1 MAMTLSVTAGGYQSL
16 VFSVQ
21 GMSSTTQYPRK
32 YEFVVNGTVRET
44 QTDSAAGVTS
54 VQKYVYGL
62 QPSTT
67 YTCYVYIYN
76 AKKGYRVATL
86 GPKYA
91 RTEDAPVTTIDVSII
106 NYLNGVTGVLYNGK
120 VSGTVGSTFT
130 IASAGTQYASYHT
143 QYDFIGFRLSTDN
156 YQTLYTD
163 TSKSIAIYTG
173 LTVQAYY
180 KSKTVYRTVTG
191 FCDTGVA
198 NYKITAST
206 GESVTVSSSST
217 GISSIKF
224 EAGKT
229 VTIHEVQVMS
239 GYKIPYLLSQNSSS
253 DPYGWYGP
261 TQFTGSYKSLDVTYD
276 RRIKVGATLTL
287 YYPYKQ
293 VVYIDGVYAEEETR
307 SDNTNNQVTISNL
320 TLYQRYIGYSSD
332 YEFQYARVGSSST
345 QYASYEAVTL
355 TASTTTTIYLYIQRK
370 NRSVAP
376 VVSGVSVTRR
386 SASISWAKNGGQY
399 GSWVLYYGV
408 SESSMQS
415 IAVTSSPAVVS
426 DLSPG
431 QTYIFYV
438 QNYVS
443 LSDSKNS
450 NIVSSTTLSL
460 IGEFAWTS
468 SDATYIV
475 KGQPVKNLTASA
487 WSTLIGKVAIC
498 GGTTSAIP
506 SASAGARITA
516 SHFNQM
522 RSAILSLPGAGSIAE
537 SVSSGN
543 TVIKATM
550 FANHDLSLKNAINR
564 AIANSNSQ

>member
-1 MAMTLSVTAGGYQSL
+1 MATLSVTAGGYQSL

-32 YEFVVNGTVRET
+32 YEFVVNGTVKAT

-54 VQKYVYGL
+54 IQKYVYGL

-76 AKKGYRVATL
+76 SNTGYRVATL
-86 GPKYA
+86 GPVYA

-130 IASAGTQYASYHT
+130 ITSAGTQYASYHT

-191 FCDTGVA
+191 FCDTGVS

-253 DPYGWYGP
+253 DQYGWYGP
-261 TQFTGSYKSLDVTYD
+261 TQFTGSYTSLDVTYD

-320 TLYQRYIGYSSD
+320 ALYQRYIGYSSD

-345 QYASYEAVTL
+345 QYASYETVTL
-355 TASTTTTIYLYIQRK
+355 TASATTTIYLYIQRK

-386 SASISWAKNGGQY
+386 SASISWSKNGGQY
-399 GSWVLYYGV
+399 GSWVLYYGI

-426 DLSPG
+426 GLSPG

-443 LSDSKNS
+443 VSDSKNS
-450 NIVSSTTLSL
+450 NSVSSTTLSL

-506 SASAGARITA
+506 SASAGTRITA
-516 SHFNQM
+516 AHFNQM
-522 RSAILSLPGAGSIAE
+522 RAAIMSLSGSGGIAE
-537 SVSSGN
+537 AVSSN
-543 TVIKATM
+543 ITSIQATM
-550 FANHDLSLKNAINR
+550 FANDSTSLKNAVNR
-564 AIANSNSQ
+564 AIAYQNQQ

>member
-1 MAMTLSVTAGGYQSL
+1 MATLSVTAGGYQSL

-32 YEFVVNGTVRET
+32 YEFVVNGTVKAT

-54 VQKYVYGL
+54 IQKYVYGL

-76 AKKGYRVATL
+76 SNTGYRVATL
-86 GPKYA
+86 GPVYA

-130 IASAGTQYASYHT
+130 ITSAGTQYASYHT

-191 FCDTGVA
+191 FCDTGVS

-253 DPYGWYGP
+253 DQYGWYGP
-261 TQFTGSYKSLDVTYD
+261 SQFTGSYTSLDVTYD

-320 TLYQRYIGYSSD
+320 ALYQRYIGYSSD

-345 QYASYEAVTL
+345 QYASYETVTL
-355 TASTTTTIYLYIQRK
+355 TASATTTIYLYIQRK

-386 SASISWAKNGGQY
+386 SASISWSKNGGQY
-399 GSWVLYYGV
+399 GSWVLYYGI

-426 DLSPG
+426 GLSPG

-443 LSDSKNS
+443 VSDSKNS
-450 NIVSSTTLSL
+450 NSVSSTTLSL

-506 SASAGARITA
+506 SASAGTRITA
-516 SHFNQM
+516 AHFNQM
-522 RSAILSLPGAGSIAE
+522 RAAIMSLSGSGGIAE
-537 SVSSGN
+537 AVSSN
-543 TVIKATM
+543 ITSIQATM
-550 FANHDLSLKNAINR
+550 FANDSTSLKNAVNR
-564 AIANSNSQ
+564 AIAYQNQQ

>member
-1 MAMTLSVTAGGYQSL
+1 MATLSVTAGGYQSL

-32 YEFVVNGTVRET
+32 YEFVVNGTVKAT

-54 VQKYVYGL
+54 IQKYVYGL

-76 AKKGYRVATL
+76 SNTGYRVATL
-86 GPKYA
+86 GPVYA

-130 IASAGTQYASYHT
+130 ITSAGTQYASYHT

-191 FCDTGVA
+191 FCDTGVS

-229 VTIHEVQVMS
+229 VTNHEVKVMS

-253 DPYGWYGP
+253 DQYGWYGP
-261 TQFTGSYKSLDVTYD
+261 SQFTGSYTSLDVTYD

-320 TLYQRYIGYSSD
+320 ALYQRYIGYSSD

-345 QYASYEAVTL
+345 QYASYETVTL
-355 TASTTTTIYLYIQRK
+355 TASATTTIYLYIQRK

-386 SASISWAKNGGQY
+386 SASISWSKNGGQY
-399 GSWVLYYGV
+399 GSWVLYYGI

-426 DLSPG
+426 GLSPG

-443 LSDSKNS
+443 VSDSKNS
-450 NIVSSTTLSL
+450 NSVSSTTLSL

-506 SASAGARITA
+506 SASAGTRITA
-516 SHFNQM
+516 AHFNQM
-522 RSAILSLPGAGSIAE
+522 RAAIMSLSGSGGIAE
-537 SVSSGN
+537 AVSSN
-543 TVIKATM
+543 ITSIQATM
-550 FANHDLSLKNAINR
+550 FANDSTSLKNAVNR
-564 AIANSNSQ
+564 AIAYQNQQ

>member
-1 MAMTLSVTAGGYQSL
+1 MATLSVTAGGYQSL

-32 YEFVVNGTVRET
+32 YEFVVNGTVKAT

-54 VQKYVYGL
+54 IQKYVYGL

-76 AKKGYRVATL
+76 SNTGYRVATL
-86 GPKYA
+86 GPVYA

-130 IASAGTQYASYHT
+130 ITSAGTQYASYHT

-191 FCDTGVA
+191 FCDTGVSS
-198 NYKITAST
+198 YKITAST

-261 TQFTGSYKSLDVTYD
+261 TKFTGSYTSLDVTYD

-293 VVYIDGVYAEEETR
+293 VVYIDGVYTEEETR
-307 SDNTNNQVTISNL
+307 SDNTNNQVTIANL
-320 TLYQRYIGYSSD
+320 ALYQRYIRYSSD
-332 YEFQYARVGSSST
+332 YEFQYARVGSSPT
-345 QYASYEAVTL
+345 QYASYETVTL

-386 SASISWAKNGGQY
+386 SASISWSKNGGQY
-399 GSWVLYYGV
+399 GSWVLYYGI

-415 IAVTSSPAVVS
+415 TAVTSSPAVVS
-426 DLSPG
+426 GLSPG

-443 LSDSKNS
+443 VSDSKNS
-450 NIVSSTTLSL
+450 NSVSSTTLSL

-506 SASAGARITA
+506 SASAGTRIMA
-516 SHFNQM
+516 AHFNQM
-522 RSAILSLPGAGSIAE
+522 RAAIMSLSGSGGIAE
-537 SVSSGN
+537 AVSSN
-543 TVIKATM
+543 ITSIQATM
-550 FANHDLSLKNAINR
+550 FANDSTSLKNAVNR
-564 AIANSNSQ
+564 AIAYQNQQ

>member
-1 MAMTLSVTAGGYQSL
+1 MATLSVTAGGYQSL

-32 YEFVVNGTVRET
+32 YEFVVNGTVKAT

-76 AKKGYRVATL
+76 SNTGYRVATL
-86 GPKYA
+86 GPVYA

-130 IASAGTQYASYHT
+130 ITSAGTQYASYHT

-191 FCDTGVA
+191 FCDTGVS

-253 DPYGWYGP
+253 DQYGWYGP
-261 TQFTGSYKSLDVTYD
+261 TQFTGSYTSLDVTYD

-320 TLYQRYIGYSSD
+320 ALYQRYIGYSSD

-345 QYASYEAVTL
+345 QYASYETVTL

-376 VVSGVSVTRR
+376 VVSGVSVTLR
-386 SASISWAKNGGQY
+386 SASISWSKNGGQY
-399 GSWVLYYGV
+399 GSWVLYYGI

-426 DLSPG
+426 GLSPS
-431 QTYIFYV
+431 QAYIFYV

-443 LSDSKNS
+443 VSDSKNS
-450 NIVSSTTLSL
+450 NSVSSTTLSL

-506 SASAGARITA
+506 SASAGTRITA
-516 SHFNQM
+516 AHFNQM
-522 RSAILSLPGAGSIAE
+522 RAAIMSLSGSGGIAE
-537 SVSSGN
+537 AVSSN
-543 TVIKATM
+543 ITSIQATM
-550 FANHDLSLKNAINR
+550 FANDSTSLKNAVNR
-564 AIANSNSQ
+564 AIAYQNQQ

>member
-1 MAMTLSVTAGGYQSL
+1 MATLSVTAGGYQSL

-21 GMSSTTQYPRK
+21 GMSSDTQYPRK
-32 YEFVVNGTVRET
+32 YEFVVNGTVRAT

-76 AKKGYRVATL
+76 SKTGYRVATL
-86 GPKYA
+86 GPVYA
-91 RTEDAPVTTIDVSII
+91 RTEDAPVTTIDVSVI

-130 IASAGTQYASYHT
+130 ITSAGTQYASYHI

-163 TSKSIAIYTG
+163 TSKSIKISTG

-191 FCDTGVA
+191 FCDTGVS

-261 TQFTGSYKSLDVTYD
+261 TQFTGSYTSLDVTYD

-320 TLYQRYIGYSSD
+320 ALYQRYIGYSSD

-345 QYASYEAVTL
+345 QYASYETVTL
-355 TASTTTTIYLYIQRK
+355 TASTTTTIYLYFQRK
-370 NRSVAP
+370 IKSVAP
-376 VVSGVSVTRR
+376 VISSVSTTRR
-386 SASISWAKNGGQY
+386 TATVNWSKNGGQS
-399 GSWVLYYGV
+399 GSWILYYGT
-408 SESSMQS
+408 STSSMQS
-415 IAVTSSPAVVS
+415 IAITSSPVTVAG
-426 DLSPG
+426 LSPG
-431 QTYIFYV
+431 QAYTFYV
-438 QNYVS
+438 R
-443 LSDSKNS
+443 NS
-450 NIVSSTTLSL
+450 VSSSDYKDSNSVSAATLAL
-460 IGEFAWTS
+460 IGTFAWTS
-468 SDATYIV
+468 SDATNIV

-506 SASAGARITA
+506 SASVGTRITA

-522 RSAILSLPGAGSIAE
+522 RSAILSLPGAGSIAD

>member
-1 MAMTLSVTAGGYQSL
+1 MATLSVTAGGYQSL

-32 YEFVVNGTVRET
+32 YEFVVNGTVKAT

-54 VQKYVYGL
+54 IQKYVYGL

-76 AKKGYRVATL
+76 SNTGYRVATL
-86 GPKYA
+86 GPVYA

-130 IASAGTQYASYHT
+130 ITSAGTQYASYHT

-191 FCDTGVA
+191 FCDTGVSS
-198 NYKITAST
+198 YKITAST

-253 DPYGWYGP
+253 DLYGWYGP
-261 TQFTGSYKSLDVTYD
+261 TQFTGSYTSLDVTYD

-345 QYASYEAVTL
+345 QYASYETVTL

-376 VVSGVSVTRR
+376 FVSGVSVTRR
-386 SASISWAKNGGQY
+386 SASISWSKNGGQY
-399 GSWVLYYGV
+399 GSWVLYYGI

-415 IAVTSSPAVVS
+415 IAVTSSPAMVS
-426 DLSPG
+426 GLSPG

-443 LSDSKNS
+443 VSDSKNS
-450 NIVSSTTLSL
+450 NSVSSTTLSL
-460 IGEFAWTS
+460 MGEFAWTS

-506 SASAGARITA
+506 SASAGTRITA
-516 SHFNQM
+516 AHFNQM
-522 RSAILSLPGAGSIAE
+522 RAAIMSLSGSGGIAE
-537 SVSSGN
+537 AVSSN
-543 TVIKATM
+543 ITSIQATM
-550 FANHDLSLKNAINR
+550 FANDSRSLKNAVNR
-564 AIANSNSQ
+564 AIAYQNQQ

>member
-1 MAMTLSVTAGGYQSL
+1 MATLSVTAGGYQSL

-32 YEFVVNGTVRET
+32 YEFVVNGTVKAT

-54 VQKYVYGL
+54 IQKYVYGL

-76 AKKGYRVATL
+76 SNTGYRVATL

-130 IASAGTQYASYHT
+130 ITSAGTQYASYHT

-191 FCDTGVA
+191 FCDTGVS

-261 TQFTGSYKSLDVTYD
+261 TQFTGSYTSLDVTYD

-320 TLYQRYIGYSSD
+320 ALYQRYIGYSSD

-345 QYASYEAVTL
+345 QYASYETVTL

-386 SASISWAKNGGQY
+386 SASISWSKNGGQY
-399 GSWVLYYGV
+399 GSWVLYYGI

-426 DLSPG
+426 GLSPG

-443 LSDSKNS
+443 VSDSKNS
-450 NIVSSTTLSL
+450 NSVSSTTLSL

-506 SASAGARITA
+506 SASAGTRITA
-516 SHFNQM
+516 AHFNQM
-522 RSAILSLPGAGSIAE
+522 RAAIMSLSGSGGIAE
-537 SVSSGN
+537 AVSSN
-543 TVIKATM
+543 ITSIQATM
-550 FANHDLSLKNAINR
+550 FANNSTSLKNAVNR
-564 AIANSNSQ
+564 AIAYQNQQ

>member
-1 MAMTLSVTAGGYQSL
+1 MATLSVTAGGYQSL
-16 VFSVQ
+16 VFAVR

-32 YEFVVNGTVRET
+32 YEFVVNGTVKAT

-54 VQKYVYGL
+54 IQKYVYGL

-76 AKKGYRVATL
+76 SNTGYRVATL
-86 GPKYA
+86 GPVYA

-130 IASAGTQYASYHT
+130 ITSAGTQYASYHT

-191 FCDTGVA
+191 FCDTGVS

-261 TQFTGSYKSLDVTYD
+261 TKFTGSYTSLDVTYD

-320 TLYQRYIGYSSD
+320 ALYQRYIGYSSD
-332 YEFQYARVGSSST
+332 YEFQYARVGSSPT
-345 QYASYEAVTL
+345 QYASYETVTL

-386 SASISWAKNGGQY
+386 SASISWSKNGGQY
-399 GSWVLYYGV
+399 GSWVLYYGI

-415 IAVTSSPAVVS
+415 TAVTSSPAVVS
-426 DLSPG
+426 GLSPG

-443 LSDSKNS
+443 VSDSKNS
-450 NIVSSTTLSL
+450 NSVSSTTLSL

-516 SHFNQM
+516 AHFNQM
-522 RSAILSLPGAGSIAE
+522 RAAIMSLSGSGGIAE
-537 SVSSGN
+537 AVSSN
-543 TVIKATM
+543 ITSIQATM
-550 FANHDLSLKNAINR
+550 FANDGTSLKNAVNR
-564 AIANSNSQ
+564 SIAYQNQQ

>member
-1 MAMTLSVTAGGYQSL
+1 MATLSVTAGGYQSL

-32 YEFVVNGTVRET
+32 YEFVVNGTVKAT

-54 VQKYVYGL
+54 IQKYVYGL

-76 AKKGYRVATL
+76 SNTGYRVATL
-86 GPKYA
+86 GPVYA

-130 IASAGTQYASYHT
+130 ITSAGTQYASYHT

-191 FCDTGVA
+191 FCDTGVS

-253 DPYGWYGP
+253 DQYGWYGP
-261 TQFTGSYKSLDVTYD
+261 TQFTGSYTSLDVTYD

-320 TLYQRYIGYSSD
+320 ALYQRYIGYSSD

-345 QYASYEAVTL
+345 QYASYETVTL

-386 SASISWAKNGGQY
+386 SASISWSKNGGQY
-399 GSWVLYYGV
+399 GSWVLYYGI

-426 DLSPG
+426 GLSPG

-443 LSDSKNS
+443 VSDSKNS
-450 NIVSSTTLSL
+450 NSVSSTTLSL

-506 SASAGARITA
+506 SASAGTRIA
-516 SHFNQM
+516 AAHFNQM
-522 RSAILSLPGAGSIAE
+522 RAAIMSLSGSGGIAE
-537 SVSSGN
+537 AVSSN
-543 TVIKATM
+543 ITSIQATM
-550 FANHDLSLKNAINR
+550 FANNSTSLKNAVNR
-564 AIANSNSQ
+564 AIAYQNQQ

>member
-1 MAMTLSVTAGGYQSL
+1 MATLSVTAGGYQSL

-32 YEFVVNGTVRET
+32 YEFVVNGTVKAT

-54 VQKYVYGL
+54 IQKYVYGL

-76 AKKGYRVATL
+76 SNTGYRVATL
-86 GPKYA
+86 GPVYA

-130 IASAGTQYASYHT
+130 ITSAGTQYASYHN

-191 FCDTGVA
+191 FCDTGVSS
-198 NYKITAST
+198 YKITAST

-261 TQFTGSYKSLDVTYD
+261 TKFTGSYTSLDVTYD

-293 VVYIDGVYAEEETR
+293 VVYIDGVYTEEETR
-307 SDNTNNQVTISNL
+307 SDNTNNQVTIANL
-320 TLYQRYIGYSSD
+320 ALYQRYIRYSSD
-332 YEFQYARVGSSST
+332 YEFQYARVGSSPT
-345 QYASYEAVTL
+345 QYASYETVTL

-386 SASISWAKNGGQY
+386 SASISWSKNGGQY
-399 GSWVLYYGV
+399 GSWVLYYGI

-415 IAVTSSPAVVS
+415 TAVTSSPAVVS
-426 DLSPG
+426 GLSPG

-443 LSDSKNS
+443 VSDSKNS
-450 NIVSSTTLSL
+450 NSVSSTTLSL

-487 WSTLIGKVAIC
+487 WSTLIGKAAIC

-506 SASAGARITA
+506 SASAGTRITA
-516 SHFNQM
+516 AHFNQM
-522 RSAILSLPGAGSIAE
+522 RAAIMSLSGSGGIAE
-537 SVSSGN
+537 AVSSN
-543 TVIKATM
+543 ITSIQATM
-550 FANHDLSLKNAINR
+550 FANDSTSLKNAVNR
-564 AIANSNSQ
+564 AIAYQNQQ

>member
-1 MAMTLSVTAGGYQSL
+1 MATLSVTAGGYQSL

-32 YEFVVNGTVRET
+32 YEFVVNGTVKAT

-54 VQKYVYGL
+54 IQKYVYGL

-76 AKKGYRVATL
+76 SNTGYRVATL
-86 GPKYA
+86 GPVYA

-130 IASAGTQYASYHT
+130 ITSAGTQYASYHT

-180 KSKTVYRTVTG
+180 KSKTVYHTVTG
-191 FCDTGVA
+191 FCDTGVS

-253 DPYGWYGP
+253 DQYGWYGP
-261 TQFTGSYKSLDVTYD
+261 TQFTGSYTSLDVTYD

-320 TLYQRYIGYSSD
+320 ALYQRYIGYSSD

-345 QYASYEAVTL
+345 QYASYETVTL

-386 SASISWAKNGGQY
+386 SASISWSKNGGQY
-399 GSWVLYYGV
+399 GSWVLYYGI

-426 DLSPG
+426 GLSPG

-443 LSDSKNS
+443 VSDSKNS
-450 NIVSSTTLSL
+450 NSVSSTTLSL

-506 SASAGARITA
+506 SASAGTRITA
-516 SHFNQM
+516 AHFNQM
-522 RSAILSLPGAGSIAE
+522 RAAIMSLSGSGGIAE
-537 SVSSGN
+537 AVSSN
-543 TVIKATM
+543 ITSIQATM
-550 FANHDLSLKNAINR
+550 FANDSTSLKNAVNR
-564 AIANSNSQ
+564 AIAYQNQQ